1 MKRTA
6 LVVVG
11 LALLLSPWAGN
22 SRSAA
27 QDKVAKLMQQKLKHS
42 QELLAGLALNDFK
55 KIEKNADELIEIS
68 RQAEWKAAL
77 KTPDYEV
84 YSNDFRRIAG
94 RLAESARKK
103 NLDAAALS
111 YVDLT
116 LTCVKCHKHVREA
129 RMARTD

>member
-1 MKRTA
+1 MKRIA
-6 LVVVG
+6 LALVG

-42 QELLAGLALNDFK
+42 QQLLAALALNDFK

-68 RQAEWKAAL
+68 RQAEWRAF
-77 KTPDYEV
+77 KTPQYEV
-84 YSNDFRRIAG
+84 YSNEFRRTA
-94 RLAESARKK
+94 ANMVDNAKKK
-103 NLDAAALS
+103 NLDGAALN

-116 LTCVKCHKHVREA
+116 LTCVKCHKYVREV
-129 RMARTD
+129 RMTEE